1 MLPLLGLAAGAI
13 SALSAGEIGILG
25 ASAGIA
31 GAIGASA
38 ARNSGG
44 GSHRQER
51 LPEPER
57 RHEPYDDLDDDE
69 LDEAVRLAMKII
81 KKNRKRR

>member
-31 GAIGASA
+31 GALGASV
-38 ARNSGG
+38 ARNSG
-44 GSHRQER
+44 SSRQER

-57 RHEPYDDLDDDE
+57 RHESYDDLDTDE
-69 LDEAVRLAMKII
+69 IEEAVKLAMKIV
-81 KKNRKRR
+81 KKNRKR

>member
-1 MLPLLGLAAGAI
+1 LAAGAI

-31 GAIGASA
+31 SAIGASA
-38 ARNSGG
+38 ARNNG
-44 GSHRQER
+44 GSSRQEH

-57 RHEPYDDLDDDE
+57 RHESYDNLDDTE
-69 LDEAVRLAMKII
+69 LDEAVRLAMKIV
-81 KKNRKRR
+81 KKNRKR